1 MINKNGS
8 LKIVKITHKREQKEK
23 KNREAEIRR
32 NRQKMKNKG
41 RLKA

>member
-8 LKIVKITHKREQKEK
+8 LKIVEITH
-23 KNREAEIRR
+23 REAERKKIEKLKSGRTDKKR
-32 NRQKMKNKG
+32 KTNG

>member
-8 LKIVKITHKREQKEK
+8 LKIVKITHK
-23 KNREAEIRR
+23 EAERKKKIEKLKSGRTD
-32 NRQKMKNKG
+32 KKWKTKG

>member
-8 LKIVKITHKREQKEK
+8 LKIVKITHKEAERK
-23 KNREAEIRR
+23 KNREAEIRK

-41 RLKA
+41 KT

>member
-8 LKIVKITHKREQKEK
+8 LKIVKITHKEAERKK
-23 KNREAEIRR
+23 KNREAEIRK

-41 RLKA
+41 KT